1 MRITPINEAEAIL
14 EPYWDGGSSE
24 HPSDKFSL
32 LSEYT
37 IHIHP
42 TARAAVSQGWCAVEV
57 RIDRATPGQPAV
69 VLERTCDLDV
79 SAYDILRLFASL
91 PGWVQVNV
99 SAVLDGQQRSIFQ
112 RAGADT
118 NAEFD
123 GPFTAR
129 RLSGLRLEFSL
140 TQARPASCS
149 LMWLGVS
156 NRQAQAKMEA
166 CQSPYNPDWPGALV
180 PEF

>member
-1 MRITPINEAEAIL
+1 MI
-14 EPYWDGGSSE
+14 S
-24 HPSDKFSL
+24 
-32 LSEYT
+32 
-37 IHIHP
+37 
-42 TARAAVSQGWCAVEV
+42 CA
-57 RIDRATPGQPAV
+57 
-69 VLERTCDLDV
+69 C
-79 SAYDILRLFASL
+79 SASL

-166 CQSPYNPDWPGALV
+166 CPSPYTPDWPGALV